1 MSSSLLLPVL
11 VVVIIFFFVWQW
23 RGNRRRRAEDEK
35 KSAQLV
41 KGVDVMTN
49 FGLFGTV
56 DSVDL
61 ENNKVVLETSPG
73 HFVTVHR
80 QTIARIET
88 PAEAEAAGDVA
99 TPAAPTGTTP
109 SHETTSS
116 AIDEANAAARAQ
128 AAGSDKPQFGE
139 RKSDD

>member
-11 VVVIIFFFVWQW
+11 VVFIAFFFFWQW
-23 RGNRRRRAEDEK
+23 RSNRRRRAEDEK
-35 KSAQLV
+35 KASQLV

-56 DSVDL
+56 ESVDL

-73 HFVTVHR
+73 NFVTVHR
-80 QTIARIET
+80 QAIGRI
-88 PAEAEAAGDVA
+88 D
-99 TPAAPTGTTP
+99 TPAATTDATTGDTDVAATPVQTTD
-109 SHETTSS
+109 TTSS
-116 AIDEANAAARAQ
+116 AIAEANAAARAQ
-128 AAGSDKPQFGE
+128 ASGATDQPKFGE

>member
-1 MSSSLLLPVL
+1 MSSSVLLPVL
-11 VVVIIFFFVWQW
+11 IVFLVLFFLWNW
-23 RGNRRRRAEDEK
+23 RSTRKRRQAEQEK
-35 KSAQLV
+35 TSQLA

-56 DSVDL
+56 ESIDL
-61 ENNKVVLETSPG
+61 ENNKVVLQTSPG

-88 PAEAEAAGDVA
+88 PADATDATSPVDSAGA
-99 TPAAPTGTTP
+99 SSASSPN
-109 SHETTSS
+109 STTS
-116 AIDEANAAARAQ
+116 AIAEANAAAQAQ
-128 AAGSDKPQFGE
+128 AAGASDQPKFGE